1 MIIYEVYLRGGG
13 QNGELLGVLPER
25 RVDRERIDSDS
36 VIKWSRTLFGDSI
49 DGRNLFF
56 VRKII

>member
-1 MIIYEVYLRGGG
+1 MVIYEVYLRGSGQDGG
-13 QNGELLGVLPER
+13 LIGVLPER
-25 RVDRERIDSDS
+25 RVDRDRIDPHS

-49 DGRNLFF
+49 DGRNLFL